1 MLCQSCAWI
10 YRPVVFKS
18 SMSENDLDRLNQ
30 ILPAFYVL
38 ASGDWMRTRND
49 IHERFEDEEVWLSV
63 LDDNG
68 LTSEEFDNYENWW
81 NSPEGYAVIQN
92 LKEQFVESILV
103 ATSSDAD
110 DEFEDF
116 LRNYANWDDFIR
128 ELSQCTIDAADE
140 TDGPLSYF
148 AEYAIV
154 QALCNSVVSSSEE
167 FDQDLVVELVESW
180 FQNCYEE
187 SQRILLSAYDEIAK
201 VGLLK

>member
-1 MLCQSCAWI
+1 
-10 YRPVVFKS
+10 
-18 SMSENDLDRLNQ
+18 
-30 ILPAFYVL
+30 
-38 ASGDWMRTRND
+38 MRTRND

-81 NSPEGYAVIQN
+81 NSPEGYTVIQN

-128 ELSQCTIDAADE
+128 ELSQCTLADADA
-140 TDGPLSYF
+140 TNGSLSYF
-148 AEYAIV
+148 AEYAIE
-154 QALCNSVVSSSEE
+154 QALYNSVVDSSEE
-167 FDQDLVVELVESW
+167 FDQELIIELMETWFKSCYDESL
-180 FQNCYEE
+180 
-187 SQRILLSAYDEIAK
+187 SILLSAYDEIAK
-201 VGLLK
+201 VGNLL

>member
-1 MLCQSCAWI
+1 
-10 YRPVVFKS
+10 
-18 SMSENDLDRLNQ
+18 MSENDLDRLNQ

-81 NSPEGYAVIQN
+81 NSPEGSAVIQN

-110 DEFEDF
+110 DEFENF

-180 FQNCYEE
+180 FQNCYDE

>member
-1 MLCQSCAWI
+1 M
-10 YRPVVFKS
+10 FKS

-110 DEFEDF
+110 DEFENF

-180 FQNCYEE
+180 FQNCYDE

-201 VGLLK
+201 VGSQS

>member
-1 MLCQSCAWI
+1 M
-10 YRPVVFKS
+10 FKS

-81 NSPEGYAVIQN
+81 NSPAGYAVIQN
-92 LKEQFVESILV
+92 LKEQFVDSILV

-110 DEFEDF
+110 DEFENF

-128 ELSQCTIDAADE
+128 ELSQSTIDAADE

-180 FQNCYEE
+180 FQNCYDE

-201 VGLLK
+201 VGSQS

>member
-1 MLCQSCAWI
+1 M
-10 YRPVVFKS
+10 FKS

>member
-1 MLCQSCAWI
+1 MFNSA
-10 YRPVVFKS
+10 
-18 SMSENDLDRLNQ
+18 MSENDLDRLNQ

-38 ASGDWMRTRND
+38 ASGDWMRTRDD
-49 IHERFEDEEVWLSV
+49 IHERYENEEVWLGV

-68 LTSEEFDNYENWW
+68 LSSEEFDEYENWW
-81 NSPEGYAVIQN
+81 MSSEGRTVAQN
-92 LKEQFVESILV
+92 LKEQLIASILHE
-103 ATSSDAD
+103 TSLNTD

-116 LRNYANWDDFIR
+116 LWNYANWDDFIR

-154 QALCNSVVSSSEE
+154 QALCNSVVSSSEA
-167 FDQDLVVELVESW
+167 FDQVEIVELVESW
-180 FQNCYEE
+180 FQNCYDE
-187 SQRILLSAYDEIAK
+187 SQSILLSAYDEIAK

>member
-1 MLCQSCAWI
+1 
-10 YRPVVFKS
+10 
-18 SMSENDLDRLNQ
+18 
-30 ILPAFYVL
+30 
-38 ASGDWMRTRND
+38 MRTRND

-128 ELSQCTIDAADE
+128 ELS
-140 TDGPLSYF
+140 
-148 AEYAIV
+148 
-154 QALCNSVVSSSEE
+154 
-167 FDQDLVVELVESW
+167 
-180 FQNCYEE
+180 
-187 SQRILLSAYDEIAK
+187 R
-201 VGLLK
+201 

>member
-1 MLCQSCAWI
+1 M
-10 YRPVVFKS
+10 FKS

-30 ILPAFYVL
+30 ILPTFYVL

-110 DEFEDF
+110 DEFENF

-180 FQNCYEE
+180 FQNCYDE

-201 VGLLK
+201 VWLLK

>member
-1 MLCQSCAWI
+1 M
-10 YRPVVFKS
+10 FKS

-68 LTSEEFDNYENWW
+68 LTSEEFDNYESWW
-81 NSPEGYAVIQN
+81 ISSAGRAVAQK

-110 DEFEDF
+110 DEFENF

-180 FQNCYEE
+180 FQNCYDE

-201 VGLLK
+201 VGSQS